1 MSKVT
6 GTVKWFSNRKGFGF
20 IEPKEGEDIFCHQ
33 TSIVSAEGEYRTLV
47 EGMEVEFEI
56 EKEESGKLKAMNVT
70 APGGGPVKAPKRDR
84 KRGPRKG
91 GRGGGG
97 GDADGAAAEP
107 AAAATNGKSGGG
119 AAKEKSVREPP
130 FHDVI
135 NEEAKAK
142 ITGKGVELGR
152 KMTID
157 VALDQARIK
166 LGQGGYAG
174 LAHGSGM
181 VGEGTYVCDSDG
193 LVQFTWERCLKHAD
207 GKWSLGDTSALIQ
220 SFSLVNDAVKPVAVG
235 ETAETLWG
243 ADKGDPKDAFAENG
257 FKMKRVVLTRPP
269 GGGGRGR
276 RGGGGKKEPSAA
288 E

>member
-1 MSKVT
+1 
-6 GTVKWFSNRKGFGF
+6 
-20 IEPKEGEDIFCHQ
+20 
-33 TSIVSAEGEYRTLV
+33 
-47 EGMEVEFEI
+47 MEVEFEI

-181 VGEGTYVCDSDG
+181 VGEGTYVCDQDG

-220 SFSLVNDAVKPVAVG
+220 SFSLVNGTSIICCCCYYYSIIIVCWKWTKLDSSLFV
-235 ETAETLWG
+235 
-243 ADKGDPKDAFAENG
+243 
-257 FKMKRVVLTRPP
+257 FKFIIFLNSNNNKNRR
-269 GGGGRGR
+269 GQASGRGR
-276 RGGGGKKEPSAA
+276 NCRDTLGSRQG
-288 E
+288 